1 VRFQIPA
8 TQGGTAY
15 EVVIKLLKGLEGNG
29 HCVVMDNFFCSI
41 RLFRDLAS
49 KEIYTIGTIRSN
61 RIRIPSYLKNIKAWR
76 RFEHGHIK
84 CVIWKNKCQILFISI
99 HAQPISFPC
108 VPYNEVPCR
117 NGTVRENI
125 PISHVLLEYIIFMR
139 HIDIANQ
146 LRASYSSPIRSHE

>member
-1 VRFQIPA
+1 MHESR
-8 TQGGTAY
+8 
-15 EVVIKLLKGLEGNG
+15 GLN
-29 HCVVMDNFFCSI
+29 
-41 RLFRDLAS
+41 
-49 KEIYTIGTIRSN
+49 
-61 RIRIPSYLKNIKAWR
+61 
-76 RFEHGHIK
+76 

-146 LRASYSSPIRSHE
+146 LRASYSSPIRSHEWWHMIFFAMLDMTKVNMYIMYFSHCGEGPNPVAWPMTHLEFKNALCETLLQGWIR